1 VNPNKQCTLT
11 LPSPKGRGF
20 LKDTRRCRMSPRIK
34 PETSRLSVAP
44 GRVFRIRPR
53 VWACLA
59 ILVGLGFGAHILW
72 TRSLPTVARDSQ
84 YALHA
89 EGIQITPP
97 PTWIRSDIKTQV
109 LRDSGLLATVSVLDD
124 WDSLSRR
131 VKDAFELHPWVE
143 SVERITRRL
152 PSSLDIELKY
162 RRPIAAV
169 ESNDGTGVMFLPI
182 DEHGVR
188 LPEGDLTETERRY
201 LPRVSRITGR
211 PQVGDVWD
219 DPRVI
224 GGAKLAAQ
232 LADVW
237 QQLRLVE
244 ILANAPSISR
254 DEKPLYTFEIVT
266 TGGTRIIWGATPGQE
281 PSTGESPFSQK
292 RQRLLDYAAQHG
304 KLESIDGPEVLDVR
318 SDLVVTPRTARHKAE
333 TPKEESTQTK

>member
-1 VNPNKQCTLT
+1 
-11 LPSPKGRGF
+11 
-20 LKDTRRCRMSPRIK
+20 MPRIK
-34 PETSRLSVAP
+34 PETVSLPVTKVR
-44 GRVFRIRPR
+44 RFRIRPR

-59 ILVGLGFGAHILW
+59 ILVGLGFAAHFLW
-72 TRSLPTVARDSQ
+72 QRTASTVARDPQ
-84 YALHA
+84 YVLAA
-89 EGIQITPP
+89 DRIQITQQPP
-97 PTWIRSDIKTQV
+97 WIRSDIKSQV
-109 LRDSGLLATVSVLDD
+109 LRDSGLVGTVSVLDD
-124 WDSLSRR
+124 WETLTKR
-131 VKDAFELHPWVE
+131 VKDAFELHPWVA

-169 ESNDGTGVMFLPI
+169 ESSDPSGVMFLPI
-182 DEHGVR
+182 DDHAVR

-201 LPRVSRITGR
+201 LPRVSGITGR
-211 PQVGDVWD
+211 PRVGDVWD

-244 ILANAPSISR
+244 ILANAQNSTR
-254 DEKPLYTFEIVT
+254 DDRPLYTFEIVT
-266 TGGTRIIWGATPGQE
+266 TGGTHIIWGATPGQE
-281 PSTGESPFSQK
+281 SMSGDSPFAQK

-318 SDLVVTPRTARHKAE
+318 SDVVVTPRTARNKRAV
-333 TPKEESTQTK
+333 TKKEDATQTK